1 MKVKASNLSDNL
13 IHQLAELTD
22 STIDIGNGITISPK
36 DLDPRAF
43 GIIAKKM
50 NIYFNVE
57 PLTIP
62 TLDPNIGIIMSLFHS
77 HFPGRADSRFDPRR
91 FLEFYKA
98 GNKLEAEAYVLDT
111 YNHSALFFNS
121 QFKEAT
127 LFTDDV
133 FATLKEEELL

>member
-36 DLDPRAF
+36 ELDPRAF
-43 GIIAKKM
+43 GIIAKKL

-62 TLDPNIGIIMSLFHS
+62 AQDAIIMPLFHS
-77 HFPGRADSRFDPRR
+77 HFPGRADSRFDPEEL
-91 FLEFYKA
+91 FTFIEDSKKFNAVK
-98 GNKLEAEAYVLDT
+98 YVLE
-111 YNHSALFFNS
+111 HSNYAGHFAEFHL
-121 QFKEAT
+121 QEAKIF
-127 LFTDDV
+127 LDDV
-133 FATLKEEELL
+133 IATLKEEGLLRLK